1 MPSRYL
7 QVTYR
12 KGKPL
17 AAYLQL
23 PRETGVKVV
32 RSERAGNGVIVDF
45 GPEETP
51 IGIEITSPATVTAAQ
66 LDAVL
71 LGLGLGPLEEGEL
84 APLAA

>member
-1 MPSRYL
+1 MARRYL

-23 PRETGVKVV
+23 RRRPGSKAA
-32 RSERAGNGVIVDF
+32 RSVPVD
-45 GPEETP
+45 GGLIIDYDADGEP
-51 IGIEITSPATVTAAQ
+51 IGLEITSPASITTLQ
-66 LDAVL
+66 LDTVL
-71 LGLGLGPLEEGEL
+71 RELGLPPLGTGEL